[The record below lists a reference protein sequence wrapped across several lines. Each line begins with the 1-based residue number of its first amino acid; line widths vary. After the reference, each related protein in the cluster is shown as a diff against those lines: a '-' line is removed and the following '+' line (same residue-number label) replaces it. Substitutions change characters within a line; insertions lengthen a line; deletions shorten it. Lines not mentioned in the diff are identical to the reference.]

1 MPYQPDSP
9 LDESLGRIVEAV
21 GRLRACCE
29 TLRLLLD
36 EIERNVVGHLELF
49 DAMIRTSDGSRWR
62 DGLTPDASRELGE
75 R

>member
-9 LDESLGRIVEAV
+9 LDESLDPIVEAV

-49 DAMIRTSDGSRWR
+49 DALIRTSDGSRQR
-62 DGLTPDASRELGE
+62 DRVTPAASRELGG